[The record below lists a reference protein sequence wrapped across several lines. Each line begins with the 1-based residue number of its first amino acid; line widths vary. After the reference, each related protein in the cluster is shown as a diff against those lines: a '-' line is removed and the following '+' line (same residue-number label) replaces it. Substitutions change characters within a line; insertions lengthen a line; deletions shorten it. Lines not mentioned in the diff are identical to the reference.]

1 MNTFYKL
8 LLFIPFQLY
17 CQKEAYELLE
27 KAKLSLKDPDKS
39 MEFLIMAQKSF
50 LITGNQTGLMEV
62 ENLKVEIYDRKG
74 DKHNKYWALKEL
86 EKYAIALNSIEKQ
99 LKSYKIL
106 FEFFISLEMYDSALI
121 YNEKIKY
128 LGEKHGFSEDITN
141 VNGYLGSFYT
151 KLKKYELAKEYLLKS
166 LQLKADK
173 NKTALLSELGNNYYY
188 LQKYDS
194 AFYYY
199 TLANEKANF
208 FKDTLGIA
216 YTLNNL
222 GLYYKAKGDFSTA
235 INYFQ
240 NAIIFYQN
248 INNRYGIINSHSNI
262 AQIYFLEKKYS
273 AAIEICLKFYQEAKE
288 NESYELI
295 FELSKVLAESYEKLK
310 NYEKSVIYY
319 KEFIIAK
326 DSIFQS
332 KFKML
337 NSDYE
342 HKLLI
347 LQNKKEHNWKDF
359 IDIWFYLFVLIFLI
373 SILLVIFIIWITK
386 KYEIR
391 WSRIIN
397 S

>member
-1 MNTFYKL
+1 
-8 LLFIPFQLY
+8 
-17 CQKEAYELLE
+17 
-27 KAKLSLKDPDKS
+27 
-39 MEFLIMAQKSF
+39 
-50 LITGNQTGLMEV
+50 
-62 ENLKVEIYDRKG
+62 
-74 DKHNKYWALKEL
+74 
-86 EKYAIALNSIEKQ
+86 
-99 LKSYKIL
+99 
-106 FEFFISLEMYDSALI
+106 
-121 YNEKIKY
+121 
-128 LGEKHGFSEDITN
+128 
-141 VNGYLGSFYT
+141 
-151 KLKKYELAKEYLLKS
+151 LAKEYLLKS

-235 INYFQ
+235 IHYFQ

-262 AQIYFLEKKYS
+262 AQIYFLEKKYF

-295 FELSKVLAESYEKLK
+295 FELSKVLAESYEKIK

-347 LQNKKEHNWKDF
+347 LQNKKENNWKDF